1 MISIDDLEIQITAES
16 DKAVSHLEK
25 LHVVLEKI
33 EAIGHKSGFDLLY
46 RKLKK
51 ISSLDFS
58 GATSSME
65 RMASAS
71 EKISRSSSRM
81 EHFARSIRKVREETA
96 KAKDEFVRFGS
107 ASSFTGI
114 TPFTGVIPYQR
125 FNKTNNRG
133 VGGTF
138 GGNLPPIPPTSVP
151 PRNDAYTERT
161 AGLLGDGKTIFLDE
175 DQWKENK
182 FGEWFDRLK
191 VKVHDLADAFKLL
204 RSDTK
209 KSGSQARQTSNSFT
223 YLRKTLMR
231 FAVYKLLNIA
241 IKNITRGLQNVAMYS
256 KEANAVLTEYKTIG
270 LQLGNSI
277 AAALIPV
284 LQTLLPLVRALVDVI
299 IDVSNAVNILFAKM
313 NGQTSF
319 RKAKKYTDDYA
330 QSLGKLR
337 TVASM
342 DEIHTIGQTYNYSE
356 MFEDVE
362 IDSANFTDALAT
374 IGQITAA
381 LLMLKTVFS
390 GREWAATLTA
400 LTGKTIRYS
409 TILKKVGGVL
419 LSIAG
424 VLETIKGAS
433 DAWVNGLDWGNF
445 AEILIGIAMT
455 VGGLALTF
463 GALGAQIGGI
473 VGGVVMMVIGIKDA
487 ITEGLNWTNGALT
500 AGGATLIG
508 ALIGSFFGPV
518 GTLIGAAIGLVV
530 GLVTDL
536 VIWLVQN
543 WDAVSAWFVNLW
555 DGIGNWFVGVGEWF
569 KNIWFNVGDFFKN
582 LWSGIS
588 DWFVK
593 MWNGLGEFFINVGKW
608 ISVAWGN
615 IGTFFS
621 NLWKGIA
628 NGFVTV
634 INGIITG
641 FEAFINFFVKGIN
654 WIISGINRI
663 SFEVPDW
670 VPGIGGNR
678 VGFNLGYIGEVSF
691 GRLKGYETGGFPED
705 GLFMANHSELVGRFS
720 NGKTAVANNEQ
731 IVEGISRGVSEAT
744 SEQNELLREQNKI
757 LVRLLSKDTHAV
769 VSVSTIT
776 KGLERQNRRNGKT
789 IVPVGT

>member
-25 LHVVLEKI
+25 LHAVLEKI

-58 GATSSME
+58 GATSGME

-71 EKISRSSSRM
+71 NKM
-81 EHFARSIRKVREETA
+81 A
-96 KAKDEFVRFGS
+96 S
-107 ASSFTGI
+107 ASGKIANLSAKIKACTDSLKRARAEASAVNTEINRGNS
-114 TPFTGVIPYQR
+114 VIPYQSIVPFR
-125 FNKTNNRG
+125 GINRAER
-133 VGGTF
+133 TF
-138 GGNLPPIPPTSVP
+138 GGDQGVHQIPPSNFAGILGAPSSVF
-151 PRNDAYTERT
+151 
-161 AGLLGDGKTIFLDE
+161 GQTIELDPS
-175 DQWKENK
+175 QWSVKSSEVS
-182 FGEWFDRLK
+182 GQWFDRLK
-191 VKVHDLADAFKLL
+191 GKVHDLADAFKLL

-381 LLMLKTVFS
+381 LIMLKTVFS

>member
-1 MISIDDLEIQITAES
+1 MASIDNLEIQITAES

-25 LHVVLEKI
+25 LHAVLEKI

-65 RMASAS
+65 RMATAS
-71 EKISRSSSRM
+71 EKVARSSSRM

-114 TPFTGVIPYQR
+114 TPIPYQR
-125 FNKTNNRG
+125 FNKTNNG
-133 VGGTF
+133 GSAGTF
-138 GGNLPPIPPTSVP
+138 GGNLPPIPPISVP
-151 PRNDAYTERT
+151 PRTDAYIKRT

-223 YLRKTLMR
+223 YLRKTFMR

-277 AAALIPV
+277 AATLIPV

-337 TVASM
+337 TMASM

-362 IDSANFTDALAT
+362 INSANFADALAT
-374 IGQITAA
+374 IGQIAAA
-381 LLMLKTVFS
+381 LIMLKTVFS

-455 VGGLALTF
+455 VGGLALRF

-487 ITEGLNWTNGALT
+487 ITEGLNWTNGALI

-518 GTLIGAAIGLVV
+518 GTLIGAAIGLAI

-536 VIWLVQN
+536 VILLVQN
-543 WDAVSAWFVNLW
+543 WDSVSAWFV
-555 DGIGNWFVGVGEWF
+555 E
-569 KNIWFNVGDFFKN
+569 K
-582 LWSGIS
+582 
-588 DWFVK
+588 
-593 MWNGLGEFFINVGKW
+593 WNSLGEFFVNVGKW
-608 ISVAWGN
+608 ISVEWGN
-615 IGTFFS
+615 IGAFFS

-628 NGFVTV
+628 NGFVVV

-641 FEAFINFFVKGIN
+641 FEAFVNFFVKGIN
-654 WIISGINRI
+654 WIISGINKI

-670 VPGIGGNR
+670 VPGIGGNK
-678 VGFNLGYIGEVSF
+678 VGFDLGYIGEVSF

-731 IVEGISRGVSEAT
+731 IIEGISRGVGEAT

-757 LVRLLSKDTHAV
+757 LARLLNKDTRAV

>member
-1 MISIDDLEIQITAES
+1 MASIDNLEIQITAES

-25 LHVVLEKI
+25 LHAVLEKI

-46 RKLKK
+46 QKLKK
-51 ISSLDFS
+51 ISLLDFS
-58 GATSSME
+58 GATSAME
-65 RMASAS
+65 RMATTS
-71 EKISRSSSRM
+71 EKIARSSSRM
-81 EHFARSIRKVREETA
+81 EHFARSIGKVREETA
-96 KAKDEFVRFGS
+96 KAKGEFARFGS
-107 ASSFTGI
+107 ASSFTG
-114 TPFTGVIPYQR
+114 VIPYPR
-125 FNKTNNRG
+125 FNKTNNG
-133 VGGTF
+133 ASAGTF
-138 GGNLPPIPPTSVP
+138 GGNLPPIPPISVP
-151 PRNDAYTERT
+151 PQNNAYIKKS
-161 AGLLGDGKTIFLDE
+161 AGLLGDGKTIFLDD

-191 VKVHDLADAFKLL
+191 IKVHDLADAFKLL

-223 YLRKTLMR
+223 YLHKTLMR

-241 IKNITRGLQNVAMYS
+241 IKNVTRGLQNVAMYS

-270 LQLGNSI
+270 LQLGNSV

-284 LQTLLPLVRALVDVI
+284 LQTLLPLVRALVNVI

-337 TVASM
+337 TMASM

-362 IDSANFTDALAT
+362 IDSANFTAALAT
-374 IGQITAA
+374 IGQIIAA
-381 LLMLKTVFS
+381 LVILKTIVS

-400 LTGKTIRYS
+400 LTGKTVRYF
-409 TILKKVGGVL
+409 TILKKVGGIL
-419 LSIAG
+419 LAIAG
-424 VLETIKGAS
+424 VLEIVKGAS

-445 AEILIGIAMT
+445 AEILIGIGMT
-455 VGGLALTF
+455 VGGLALAF

-473 VGGVVMMVIGIKDA
+473 VGGIVMMVIGIKDA
-487 ITEGLNWTNGALT
+487 VTNSLNWTNGALV

-518 GTLIGAAIGLVV
+518 GTLIGAAIGLAV
-530 GLVTDL
+530 GLITDF
-536 VIWLVQN
+536 VIWCVQN
-543 WDAVSAWFVNLW
+543 WESISAWFVTV
-555 DGIGNWFVGVGEWF
+555 GTEIGN
-569 KNIWFNVGDFFKN
+569 
-582 LWSGIS
+582 
-588 DWFVK
+588 
-593 MWNGLGEFFINVGKW
+593 
-608 ISVAWGN
+608 
-615 IGTFFS
+615 FFS
-621 NLWKGIA
+621 IVWKGIA
-628 NGFVTV
+628 NGFVTTV
-634 INGIITG
+634 NGIITG

-654 WIISGINRI
+654 WIISGINGI
-663 SFEVPDW
+663 SFEIPWW

-691 GRLKGYETGGFPED
+691 GRLRGYETGGFPED

-744 SEQNELLREQNKI
+744 GEQNELLREQNKI
-757 LVRLLSKDTHAV
+757 LARLLIKDSQAV

-789 IVPVGT
+789 IVPVGN

>member
-1 MISIDDLEIQITAES
+1 MATIDNLEIQITAES
-16 DKAVSHLEK
+16 DKAVSHLAK
-25 LHVVLEKI
+25 LHSVLKKI
-33 EAIGHKSGFDLLY
+33 EAIGHKTGFDLLY
-46 RKLKK
+46 QQLKR

-58 GATSSME
+58 GVVSDME
-65 RMASAS
+65 RMATAS
-71 EKISRSSSRM
+71 DKMRTSFDKISNMSSKVKAAAAALK
-81 EHFARSIRKVREETA
+81 EARAEASKV
-96 KAKDEFVRFGS
+96 KDEFVRFGS
-107 ASSFTGI
+107 TPSGGGG
-114 TPFTGVIPYQR
+114 TPFTPNAGQS
-125 FNKTNNRG
+125 
-133 VGGTF
+133 
-138 GGNLPPIPPTSVP
+138 LPPQ
-151 PRNDAYTERT
+151 N
-161 AGLLGDGKTIFLDE
+161 AGLLEEPSGNGRTIYLDPSQWREKPSKLHNFIDGFKFLSLEILKSRFSAIKASKAFAYLGKTVSRYAI
-175 DQWKENK
+175 
-182 FGEWFDRLK
+182 
-191 VKVHDLADAFKLL
+191 
-204 RSDTK
+204 
-209 KSGSQARQTSNSFT
+209 
-223 YLRKTLMR
+223 
-231 FAVYKLLNIA
+231 YKLLNIA
-241 IKNITRGLQNVAMYS
+241 LKNVTRGLQNVALSS
-256 KEANAVLTEYKTIG
+256 KEANAVLTEYRTIG

-277 AAALIPV
+277 ASSLIPV
-284 LQTLLPLVRALVDVI
+284 LQTFLPLVRGLTNVI

-337 TVASM
+337 TMASM

-362 IDSANFTDALAT
+362 IDSANFSAALVT
-374 IGQITAA
+374 IGQITVA
-381 LLMLKTVFS
+381 LLALKTVFS
-390 GREWAATLTA
+390 GKEWAATLTA

-433 DAWVNGLDWGNF
+433 DAWVNGLDWSNF
-445 AEILIGIAMT
+445 AEILVGIGIT
-455 VGGLALTF
+455 VGGLALSF

-500 AGGATLIG
+500 AGGATLVG
-508 ALIGSFFGPV
+508 ALVGSFFGPV

-530 GLVTDL
+530 GLITDL

-543 WDAVSAWFVNLW
+543 WDEVSAWFVNLW
-555 DGIGNWFVGVGEWF
+555 NGICDWFVGVGQWF
-569 KNIWFNVGDFFKN
+569 KNTWFGIGDFFKN

-588 DWFVK
+588 DWFVNL
-593 MWNGLGEFFINVGKW
+593 WNGLGTFFVGVGQW
-608 ISVAWGN
+608 ISTAWSS

-654 WIISGINRI
+654 WIVSGINKI

-670 VPGIGGNR
+670 VPGIGGSR
-678 VGFNLGYIGEVSF
+678 VGFNLDYIGEVSF

-705 GLFMANHSELVGRFS
+705 GLFMANHSELIGRFS

-731 IVEGISRGVSEAT
+731 IIEGISRGVSEAT
-744 SEQNELLREQNKI
+744 GEQNELLREQNRI
-757 LVRLLSKDTHAV
+757 LARLLSKDTHAV